1 MRVGLD
7 ATPLLGH
14 RTGVGHYVAHLVDA
28 LASMSDGPDLTLTA
42 FTARGAAALRAP
54 PGHRVVH
61 RRLPARALHEAWAR
75 FEVPPVELIAG
86 RSDVFHATN
95 FVLPPLHRAAG
106 VVTIHDL
113 AFLRLTGT
121 VTAASRRYRELV
133 PRSLRRARVVVCP
146 AEATAADVADEYGL
160 ARDKVMITPLGVD
173 DAWLRAIPLDPSA
186 RAGLGAPER
195 YLLFVGSAEPRK
207 RLPDLVAAHRSA
219 AAASDAVAPL
229 VLAGPSGWGPS
240 VDAPGAL
247 RTGYLEPAVLR
258 SLVAG
263 ATALVLPSQYEGF
276 GLPLLEA
283 MACGTPVVAT
293 DIPVHREVTG
303 GLGRLVPVGDV
314 EALAAALVS
323 VSEDPLDA
331 AANRRRRDWAA
342 AWTWTRCAALT
353 LAAYRRALG

>member
-14 RTGVGHYVAHLVDA
+14 RTGVGQYVAHLVGA
-28 LASMSDGPDLTLTA
+28 LASIPDGPELTLTA
-42 FTARGAAALRAP
+42 FTVRGAAGLQAP
-54 PGHRVVH
+54 RGHRVLH

-95 FVLPPLHRAAG
+95 FVLPPLRRAAG

-121 VTAASRRYRELV
+121 VTAASRRYRDLV

-146 AEATAADVADEYGL
+146 SEATGDDLADEYGL
-160 ARDKVMITPLGVD
+160 ARDKIMITPLGVD
-173 DAWLRAIPLDPSA
+173 DAWLRAIPLGPSA
-186 RAGLGAPER
+186 RSALGVPER

-207 RLPDLVAAHRSA
+207 RLPDLVAAHRVA
-219 AAASDAVAPL
+219 AAASEAVAGL
-229 VLAGPSGWGPS
+229 VLAGPSGWGAA
-240 VDAPGAL
+240 VDTAGAL
-247 RTGYLEPAVLR
+247 RTGYLEPHTLR

-323 VSEDPLDA
+323 VSEDPPDA
-331 AANRRRRDWAA
+331 EATRRRRDWAA

-353 LAAYRRALG
+353 LAAYRRAMG